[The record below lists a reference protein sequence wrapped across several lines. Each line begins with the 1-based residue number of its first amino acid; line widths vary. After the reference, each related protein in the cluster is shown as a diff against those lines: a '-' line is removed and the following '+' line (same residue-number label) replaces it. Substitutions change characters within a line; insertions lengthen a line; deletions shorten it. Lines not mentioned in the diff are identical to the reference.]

1 MTLPMAIA
9 DYIPVILFLI
19 ASMTLLH
26 DLYHAMSK
34 GAFALFSAG
43 VILIFTAGLFKAT
56 WKLLYALNICDFVAL
71 NNAFFPMQSTGFVL
85 GALGIIGFLFFKQ
98 NKAFAVVPPVYT
110 SSLIFVIFTIFG
122 TFCMWM
128 GLAWISS
135 KMKEKKAALLFIL
148 SFICML
154 GMGYLS
160 SKDFA
165 NPLMNWIGEIINN
178 IGMILLF
185 IGVRILHKGG
195 LEFYEK

>member
-9 DYIPVILFLI
+9 DYIPVIVFLI
-19 ASMTLLH
+19 ASMTLQH

-71 NNAFFPMQSTGFVL
+71 NNAFFPMQSTGFIL
-85 GALGIIGFLFFKQ
+85 GALGITGFLVFKQ
-98 NKAFAVVPPVYT
+98 KKALVVVPPVYT
-110 SSLIFVIFTIFG
+110 SSLVFVIFTVFG

-128 GLAWISS
+128 GLAWISN

-160 SKDFA
+160 SRDFA
-165 NPLMNWIGEIINN
+165 NPLMNWIGEIINI
-178 IGMILLF
+178 IGMVLLL

-195 LEFYEK
+195 LEYYEK

>member
-43 VILIFTAGLFKAT
+43 VILIFTAGLLKAT

-85 GALGIIGFLFFKQ
+85 GALGMIGFLFFKQ
-98 NKAFAVVPPVYT
+98 NKAFTVVPPVYT
-110 SSLIFVIFTIFG
+110 SSLVFVIFTVFG

-128 GLAWISS
+128 GLARISN
-135 KMKEKKAALLFIL
+135 KMNEKKAALLFIL

-160 SKDFA
+160 SRDFA
-165 NPLMNWIGEIINN
+165 NPLMNWIGEIVN
-178 IGMILLF
+178 IIGITLFF

>member
-1 MTLPMAIA
+1 MTLPMAVA
-9 DYIPVILFLI
+9 DFIPDILFLI

-43 VILIFTAGLFKAT
+43 VILIFTAGLLKAA

-85 GALGIIGFLFFKQ
+85 GALGMIGFLFFKQ
-98 NKAFAVVPPVYT
+98 KNAFVAAPPVYS
-110 SSLIFVIFTIFG
+110 SSLIFVIFTIFS
-122 TFCMWM
+122 TFCIWM
-128 GLAWISS
+128 GLAWIAS
-135 KMKEKKAALLFIL
+135 KMKEKKAFLMFIL
-148 SFICML
+148 SFVCML

-160 SKDFA
+160 SRDFT
-165 NPLMNWIGEIINN
+165 NPMMNWIGEIMNI
-178 IGMILLF
+178 IGMALLLT
-185 IGVRILHKGG
+185 GVRMLHKGG